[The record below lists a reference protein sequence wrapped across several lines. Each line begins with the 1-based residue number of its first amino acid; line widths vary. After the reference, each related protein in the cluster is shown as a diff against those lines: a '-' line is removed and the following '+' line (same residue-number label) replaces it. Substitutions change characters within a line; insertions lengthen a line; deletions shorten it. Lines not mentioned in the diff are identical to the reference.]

1 MAKFIIYAI
10 KDFFGAF
17 CRQRAALFWVNGLL
31 FGQKEMKVFIK
42 SKSHSTQKPE
52 KMKKSTQD

>member
-17 CRQRAALFWVNGLL
+17 CRQRAALFWVNEIL
-31 FGQKEMKVFIK
+31 FGQKDMKVFIK
-42 SKSHSTQKPE
+42 SKSHSSEKLE